1 MSTKLGLLTI
11 TLAGAA
17 LAACGGGNNAAP
29 TLIPGGG
36 VGSGSIDGLVN
47 VYVIDQ
53 DTEAP
58 IANAKVRVG
67 TLDGVT
73 DATGLFAA
81 NDGGL
86 SGPQDVTA
94 VADGHVATMWVGV
107 DGANVTIPVAV
118 SGNNTPTVPHAEL
131 DGDLTGYDQLMPATS
146 NDALYIAVL
155 YSQTSDIGAPE
166 NNLQQPAGAIPQVPQ
181 ITGNIC
187 LKSSLASTQCGWK
200 VNARTGRVALLAT
213 IANHNLNGTP
223 TDPSDDIVTVTGY
236 AALTGI
242 TVNDGANQTGL
253 ALTQLAAGDTANGGL
268 DFGTPPAALM
278 DVKGYLEVDLGE
290 DGLVPIGNI
299 LTPAAHT
306 MLVPKPS
313 AFPGST
319 YRALARASVSDTSET
334 QSLILKR
341 DIADASNIALGDW
354 LPTPTGLSVNG
365 DSILFDAVPGAI
377 VQGADIEDPTGNTVW
392 TVTVFDGSTTAT
404 IPTDLA
410 PIPTGSDTLRGTAID
425 ADIDVTNFNLE
436 NKFDV
441 VTRISADTASI
452 TH

>member
-1 MSTKLGLLTI
+1 MHEKLGLLTI
-11 TLAGAA
+11 ALAGAA

-67 TLDGVT
+67 TIDGTT

-81 NDGGL
+81 KDGAL

-118 SGNNTPTVPHAEL
+118 TGTGTPTVPHAEL
-131 DGDLTGYDQLMPATS
+131 DGDLTGYDQLMPAS
-146 NDALYIAVL
+146 QNDALQIVVA

-166 NNLQQPAGAIPQVPQ
+166 NGLQQPAGPIAQAPQ
-181 ITGNIC
+181 ITGNMC
-187 LKSSLASTQCGWK
+187 FKSTLASTQCGWK
-200 VNARTGRVALLAT
+200 VNARTGRVGLLAT
-213 IANHNLNGTP
+213 IVNRNLNGTP
-223 TDPSDDIVTVTGY
+223 TDFTDDVVTVTGY
-236 AALTGI
+236 AALTAI

-253 ALTQLAAGDTANGGL
+253 ALTQLAAGDTESGGI
-268 DFGTPPAALM
+268 DFGTPPAAL
-278 DVKGYLEVDLGE
+278 DQVQGLIEVDLGE
-290 DGLVPIGNI
+290 DGIVPIENP
-299 LTPAAHT
+299 LTPAANT
-306 MLVPKPS
+306 MLVPAPS
-313 AFPGST
+313 AFAGST
-319 YRALARASVSDTSET
+319 YRALALANKSTGGDA
-334 QSLILKR
+334 QSITLKR
-341 DIADASNIALGDW
+341 GQTDPSTIAVGDW
-354 LPTPTGLSVNG
+354 LATPTGLSVSG
-365 DSILFDAVPGAI
+365 DAISFAAVTGAV
-377 VQGADIEDPTGNTVW
+377 VQGADIEGSTGAVAW
-392 TVTVFDGSTTAT
+392 TVTVFDGSLTAT
-404 IPTDLA
+404 LPTDLA

-425 ADIDVTNFNLE
+425 ADLDVTDFNLE

-441 VTRISADTASI
+441 VNRISTDSAAFTR
-452 TH
+452 